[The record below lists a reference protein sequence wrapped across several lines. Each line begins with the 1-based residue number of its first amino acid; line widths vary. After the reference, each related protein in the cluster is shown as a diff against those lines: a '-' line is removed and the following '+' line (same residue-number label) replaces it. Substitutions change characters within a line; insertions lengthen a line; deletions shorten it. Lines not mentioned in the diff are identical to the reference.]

1 MPRGLCVREPC
12 RYDKGIMAVFTV
24 ALTQACSGIDVARNI
39 DSVSELVRCA
49 ADRGADLVC
58 TPETTSL
65 MARNRSELLESLAF
79 EDKDRTLAAMR
90 TLAKEKGI
98 WLLVGSLS
106 VMVSS
111 THAANRSFLLCP
123 NGDIHARYDKIHLFD
138 VDLPDGERHR
148 ESETYQAG
156 EKIVTTQTPWGL
168 IGMSVCYDL
177 RFPGLYRELARRGA
191 EFLTVPSAFTYQ
203 TGSAHWHI
211 LLRAR
216 AIENGC
222 FVFAPCQAG
231 RHENGRRTYGHSL
244 VIDPWG
250 RILAEG
256 SESAGEIITA
266 QIDTDEVV
274 RSRRHIPVL
283 RHEREVIEESVL

>member
-1 MPRGLCVREPC
+1 
-12 RYDKGIMAVFTV
+12 MAVFTV
-24 ALTQACSGIDVARNI
+24 ALAQACSGIDVARNI
-39 DSVSELVRCA
+39 DSVSELVRRA
-49 ADRGADLVC
+49 ADRGADLIC

-79 EDKDRTLAAMR
+79 EDKDSTLAAMR
-90 TLAKEKGI
+90 TLAREKGI

-111 THAANRSFLLCP
+111 THAANRSFLLGP

-168 IGMSVCYDL
+168 MGMSVCYDL

-266 QIDTDEVV
+266 RIDTDEVM
-274 RSRRHIPVL
+274 RSRGHIPVL

>member
-1 MPRGLCVREPC
+1 
-12 RYDKGIMAVFTV
+12 MAVFTV

-65 MARNRSELLESLAF
+65 MARNRSELLESLVF
-79 EDKDRTLAAMR
+79 EDKDRALTAMR

-111 THAANRSFLLCP
+111 THAANRSFLLGP
-123 NGDIHARYDKIHLFD
+123 NGDIRARYDKIHLFD

-168 IGMSVCYDL
+168 MGMSVCYDL

-203 TGSAHWHI
+203 TGLAHWHI

-231 RHENGRRTYGHSL
+231 CHENGRRTYGHSL
-244 VIDPWG
+244 VVDPWG

-266 QIDTDEVV
+266 RIDTDEVV
-274 RSRRHIPVL
+274 RSRGHIPVL
-283 RHEREVIEESVL
+283 RHEREVIEELVL